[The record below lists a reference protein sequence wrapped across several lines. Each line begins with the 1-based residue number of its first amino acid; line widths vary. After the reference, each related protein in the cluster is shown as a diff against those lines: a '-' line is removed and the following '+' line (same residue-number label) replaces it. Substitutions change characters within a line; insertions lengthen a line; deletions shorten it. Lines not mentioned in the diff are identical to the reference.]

1 MYNKKLKI
9 DLPIGKKTPVF
20 ILYKKLKN
28 VNYPKI
34 QIKVTSKHLLHFFDQ
49 HKEWRW
55 MGKAIPS
62 DEKVIVSF
70 WVQKNIQCFY
80 QNGGFVRSLKKIIGI
95 EKSKGSTIKLAKWY

>member
-1 MYNKKLKI
+1 
-9 DLPIGKKTPVF
+9 
-20 ILYKKLKN
+20 
-28 VNYPKI
+28 
-34 QIKVTSKHLLHFFDQ
+34 
-49 HKEWRW
+49 